1 MDFAQLAQSISKIE
15 GGWEVSIPENW
26 MQGRTTYGGLS
37 AALCLQA
44 VLNEMP
50 DLPPLRSAQINF
62 IGPAGGTVSIQTEV
76 MRRGKSVAFVSA
88 SMVGE
93 KGLATHAVFC
103 FGAARESVLHKN
115 FGSKPEVPAA
125 LDSDSFFRAG
135 PGPAFTNNFEC
146 RLAAGDV
153 PTSGSDKSEFHI
165 WCRHRDPAA
174 NDLVALIALA
184 DMPPPAV
191 LPMLKEFAPIS
202 SMTWMINILE
212 QQPSTDDGWWLLR
225 SAGENAKHGY
235 SSQDMQVWNS
245 NGELV
250 ITGRQSVAVF
260 A

>member
-1 MDFAQLAQSISKIE
+1 MDFIQLAQSISQTDQ
-15 GGWEVSIPENW
+15 GWEVTIAENW

-44 VLNEMP
+44 VQNEMP

-62 IGPAGGTVSIQTEV
+62 IGPAGGTVVIKTEV
-76 MRRGKSVAFVSA
+76 MRQGKSVAYVSA
-88 SMVGE
+88 SMHGE

-103 FGAARESVLHKN
+103 FGAARESVLHQN
-115 FGSKPEVPAA
+115 FGTKPSVPSVADCDA
-125 LDSDSFFRAG
+125 FFKRG

-174 NDLVALIALA
+174 NDLVALVALA

-191 LPMLKEFAPIS
+191 LPMLKAFAPLS
-202 SMTWMINILE
+202 SMTWMLNILE
-212 QQPSTDDGWWLLR
+212 EQPTTQDGWWLLR
-225 SAGENAKHGY
+225 SAGEHAKHGY

-245 NGELV
+245 AGELV
-250 ITGRQSVAVF
+250 ITGRQSIAIF